1 MPTDKHRDPRALD
14 LLRRTRYGRI
24 SVSIGALPF
33 VTVAR
38 HTVSG
43 ADVLLRLH
51 RGHGYHR
58 ACDGNV
64 VAYGVDTAGSEGP
77 AGTEGPAG
85 GGPAGLAGGG
95 PAGGDTPSGGHS
107 GHGGPS
113 GTPAADE
120 FWSVQCV
127 GTARAVHPEP
137 DELRRLGPVPRL
149 ADDAPYDP
157 VYLRLR
163 PRFVTVHHIAGI
175 AASQAEHSP

>member
-64 VAYGVDTAGSEGP
+64 VAYGVDTAGGDGP
-77 AGTEGPAG
+77 AGA
-85 GGPAGLAGGG
+85 A
-95 PAGGDTPSGGHS
+95 
-107 GHGGPS
+107 
-113 GTPAADE
+113 AADE

-127 GTARAVHPEP
+127 GTARAVRPEP
-137 DELRRLGPVPRL
+137 DELTRLGPVPRL